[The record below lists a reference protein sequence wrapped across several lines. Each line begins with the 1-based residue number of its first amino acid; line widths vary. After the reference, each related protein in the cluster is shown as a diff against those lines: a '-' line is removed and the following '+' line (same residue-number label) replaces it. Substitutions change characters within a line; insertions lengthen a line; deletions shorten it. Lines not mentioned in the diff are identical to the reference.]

1 MVYTKLVSCNP
12 QVALHGTRKAP
23 TGTGHSKTLNNER
36 IVRHNSE
43 VIDSS
48 SDNNEGQ
55 AVEKNISSRQTE
67 LCAR

>member
-1 MVYTKLVSCNP
+1 MHKTGQL
-12 QVALHGTRKAP
+12 QP
-23 TGTGHSKTLNNER
+23 TGSSAWNKEGPHWHRAQKTLNNER

-48 SDNNEGQ
+48 SDNTEGQ

-67 LCAR
+67 PCAR